1 MKTSAITRADQ
12 LKRFARFLE
21 EHPGFSPLLQG
32 EDAVVIGFQT
42 GLCLLTLGEME
53 RLVAAE
59 PHFDAEQAALLLSTA
74 ARRG

>member
-1 MKTSAITRADQ
+1 MKTSAIMRTDQ
-12 LKRFARFLE
+12 LERFARFLK

-32 EDAVVIGFQT
+32 EDAAIFGFQT
-42 GLCLLTLGEME
+42 GHCVLTLGEME

-59 PHFDAEQAALLLSTA
+59 PHFDAEQAALLLSTV